1 MKSYE
6 KDSFVIQID
15 NLGKEI
21 ARYIFYHEDLK

>member
-21 ARYIFYHEDLK
+21 AR